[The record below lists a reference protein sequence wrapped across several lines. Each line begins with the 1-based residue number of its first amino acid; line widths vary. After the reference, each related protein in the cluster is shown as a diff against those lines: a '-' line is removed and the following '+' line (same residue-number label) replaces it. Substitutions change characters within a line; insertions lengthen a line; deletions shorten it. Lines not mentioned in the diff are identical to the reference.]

1 MNDSWLQQAIIALKA
16 GHKAEARRLLEEG
29 VQANPRS
36 ERGWLQ
42 LVEMVNTDQ
51 ERRFCLIRVLSINH
65 LNASARRE
73 LDALGPGPI
82 LSPLLQRAAAALK
95 AGLRTEARRLLAEV
109 VHADPRSE
117 QGWLWLSKAVDRDEE
132 RRFCLNQVLSL
143 NCRNALAQRELD
155 ALGSGTVQ
163 SPLDGQEGTPETQ
176 IERQPSAGS
185 QLAVDGRS
193 ILVVLGY
200 LVALLVAEELTI
212 LTRPGIG
219 LGVYGGLL
227 VILILHSALTWEHSV
242 HKLLL
247 SLTFAPLIR
256 ILSLSLPLAGL
267 PLIYWYVVTGVPLLV
282 TAVLIARTLGFSRQE
297 IGLNLG
303 RVPIQIL
310 VGLTGLIFGYI
321 EYQLLRPA
329 LLVQVVSWEQLL
341 GPALI
346 LLICT
351 GFTEEVIFRGVMQRA
366 TKETMGG
373 LTELYVSALF
383 AVLHVGHKV
392 WLDVL
397 FVFGVGLFF
406 AWVVTKTRSLLGVT
420 LAHGLTNTILFL
432 VGPLLFG
439 PGGG

>member
-1 MNDSWLQQAIIALKA
+1 MNDSWLQQAIPALKA
-16 GHKAEARRLLEEG
+16 GHKAKARRLLEEG
-29 VQANPRS
+29 VLANPRS

-42 LVEMVNTDQ
+42 LSEMVNTDQ
-51 ERRFCLIRVLSINH
+51 ERRFCLIQALSINH

-95 AGLRTEARRLLAEV
+95 AERRTEARRLLAEV

-117 QGWLWLSKAVDRDEE
+117 QGWLWLSKAVDKDEE
-132 RRFCLNQVLSL
+132 QHFCLNKVLSL
-143 NCRNALAQRELD
+143 NRRNVLAQRELD
-155 ALGSGTVQ
+155 ALGSGIVQ
-163 SPLDGQEGTPETQ
+163 SPLDEQEGVLAQT
-176 IERQPSAGS
+176 ERQPDAGS
-185 QLAVDGRS
+185 QLEVDSRP

-200 LVALLVAEELTI
+200 LVALFVAEELTT

-227 VILILHSALTWEHSV
+227 VILILHSALTWELSL

-247 SLTFAPLIR
+247 SLTFVPLIR

-267 PLIYWYVVTGVPLLV
+267 PLIYWYVITAMPLLV
-282 TAVLIARTLGFSRQE
+282 AAILIARTLRFSRQE
-297 IGLNLG
+297 IGLDLG
-303 RVPIQIL
+303 RVPLQIL
-310 VGLTGLIFGYI
+310 VGLTGLIFGYV
-321 EYQLLRPA
+321 EYQLLRPVP
-329 LLVQVVSWEQLL
+329 LVQVVSWEQLV

-366 TKETMGG
+366 TTETMGG
-373 LTELYVSALF
+373 LAGLYVSALF
-383 AVLHVGHKV
+383 AVLHVGHKM
-392 WLDVL
+392 WLDVP

-406 AWVVTKTRSLLGVT
+406 AWIVTRTRSLLGVT
-420 LAHGLTNTILFL
+420 LAHGLTNIVLFL

-439 PGGG
+439 PAGG